1 MRKASASLSHG
12 PMMTM
17 GGQQQLGAAERLR
30 VYRRCFHELDEQ
42 LMQLQASGGIQDLD
56 LRKMQAELR
65 ALEDLIV
72 IFTDLNS
79 ALKAKQV
86 VSADAWLAEAAMEGP
101 DLSLLTDLLFLS
113 ASSPWTVY
121 VVECIYWLLCYVSPS
136 CKSTTGWMPQEL
148 IGTAA
153 WDVCH
158 PDDIPTLK
166 RMLFSREIGPLSNGS
181 VIYRRMRKDS
191 SYTTVQATGRALGT
205 RNTLLPL
212 WYAWVEQDN
221 RNFSSVQDQE
231 ENLHI
236 NTNKV
241 KFVAPKS
248 AELEIPLL
256 LRSKSQSAMRPTS
269 PEVLYANL
277 QQPLPPDNIIANPP
291 IPSHK
296 STETESGLRDAGI
309 LAKSAAEEDENLQL
323 ASSRVKALIVPP
335 VTRGQ
340 SMKALGS
347 SSSANLSSDREFL
360 KHKKVLLVEDD
371 PVIRKIVHCM
381 LLNMNCEV
389 TVTSNGREALDILQ
403 RTPVVEHNIDD
414 KHELPAQF
422 NLVLMDL
429 HMPVMDGTHAVQI
442 FRSWEADQNPPR
454 KRIVIFAVTANSSDA
469 DMVKCAQSGFDEFVT
484 KPLTVEKLMDRLKM
498 ISSPSYDRKLDFM
511 NTQCL

>member
-1 MRKASASLSHG
+1 
-12 PMMTM
+12 
-17 GGQQQLGAAERLR
+17 
-30 VYRRCFHELDEQ
+30 
-42 LMQLQASGGIQDLD
+42 
-56 LRKMQAELR
+56 
-65 ALEDLIV
+65 
-72 IFTDLNS
+72 
-79 ALKAKQV
+79 
-86 VSADAWLAEAAMEGP
+86 
-101 DLSLLTDLLFLS
+101 
-113 ASSPWTVY
+113 
-121 VVECIYWLLCYVSPS
+121 
-136 CKSTTGWMPQEL
+136 MPQEL

-166 RMLFSREIGPLSNGS
+166 RMLYSREIGPLSNGS

-205 RNTLLPL
+205 RNTLLPPL
-212 WYAWVEQDN
+212 FVMIVKSGISHYIQSVSLHHRTFFLELIACLFTELGLCSMLILVNHVANRWYAWVEQDN
-221 RNFSSVQDQE
+221 RNFSSVQDQQ
-231 ENLHI
+231 ENLQI
-236 NTNKV
+236 NTNKA

-256 LRSKSQSAMRPTS
+256 IRSKSQSAIRPTS

-335 VTRGQ
+335 FTRGQ
-340 SMKALGS
+340 SMKASGS

-371 PVIRKIVHCM
+371 PVIRKI
-381 LLNMNCEV
+381 LL
-389 TVTSNGREALDILQ
+389 
-403 RTPVVEHNIDD
+403 
-414 KHELPAQF
+414 AQF
-422 NLVLMDL
+422 DLVLMDL

-484 KPLTVEKLMDRLKM
+484 KPLTVEKLVDRLKM

>member
-1 MRKASASLSHG
+1 
-12 PMMTM
+12 
-17 GGQQQLGAAERLR
+17 
-30 VYRRCFHELDEQ
+30 
-42 LMQLQASGGIQDLD
+42 
-56 LRKMQAELR
+56 
-65 ALEDLIV
+65 
-72 IFTDLNS
+72 
-79 ALKAKQV
+79 
-86 VSADAWLAEAAMEGP
+86 
-101 DLSLLTDLLFLS
+101 
-113 ASSPWTVY
+113 
-121 VVECIYWLLCYVSPS
+121 
-136 CKSTTGWMPQEL
+136 MPQEL

-166 RMLFSREIGPLSNGS
+166 RMLYSREIGPLSNGS

-205 RNTLLPL
+205 RNTLLPPL
-212 WYAWVEQDN
+212 FVMIVKSGISHYIQSVSLHQRTFFLELIACLFTELGLCSMLILVNHVANRWYAWVEQDN
-221 RNFSSVQDQE
+221 RNFSSVQDQQ

-236 NTNKV
+236 NTNKA

-256 LRSKSQSAMRPTS
+256 IRSKSQSAIRPTS

-277 QQPLPPDNIIANPP
+277 QQPLPPDNTIANPP

-309 LAKSAAEEDENLQL
+309 LAKSATEENENLQL

-335 VTRGQ
+335 FTRGQ
-340 SMKALGS
+340 SMKASGS

-371 PVIRKIVHCM
+371 PVIRKIF
-381 LLNMNCEV
+381 L
-389 TVTSNGREALDILQ
+389 
-403 RTPVVEHNIDD
+403 
-414 KHELPAQF
+414 AQF
-422 NLVLMDL
+422 DLVLMDL

>member
-1 MRKASASLSHG
+1 
-12 PMMTM
+12 
-17 GGQQQLGAAERLR
+17 
-30 VYRRCFHELDEQ
+30 
-42 LMQLQASGGIQDLD
+42 
-56 LRKMQAELR
+56 
-65 ALEDLIV
+65 
-72 IFTDLNS
+72 
-79 ALKAKQV
+79 
-86 VSADAWLAEAAMEGP
+86 
-101 DLSLLTDLLFLS
+101 
-113 ASSPWTVY
+113 
-121 VVECIYWLLCYVSPS
+121 
-136 CKSTTGWMPQEL
+136 MPQEL

-166 RMLFSREIGPLSNGS
+166 RMLYSREIRPLSNGS
-181 VIYRRMRKDS
+181 VIYRRIRKDS
-191 SYTTVQATGRALGT
+191 SYATVQATGRALGT

-212 WYAWVEQDN
+212 FVMIVKSGISPYIQSVSLHQRTSVLELIAGLFSELGLCSMLILVNHVANRWYAWVEQDN

-241 KFVAPKS
+241 KFIAPKS

-256 LRSKSQSAMRPTS
+256 IRSKSQSAIRPTS
-269 PEVLYANL
+269 PEILSANL
-277 QQPLPPDNIIANPP
+277 QQPPPPDNIIANPP

-323 ASSRVKALIVPP
+323 VSSRVKALIVPP

-371 PVIRKIVHCM
+371 PVIRKIF
-381 LLNMNCEV
+381 
-389 TVTSNGREALDILQ
+389 
-403 RTPVVEHNIDD
+403 
-414 KHELPAQF
+414 PAQF
-422 NLVLMDL
+422 DLVLMDL

-442 FRSWEADQNPPR
+442 FRNWEADQNPPR
-454 KRIVIFAVTANSSDA
+454 KRIVIFAVTANSNDA

-484 KPLTVEKLMDRLKM
+484 KPLTVEKLVDRLKM